1 MHYAARE
8 TYIIFTKEPIRLD
21 IALAKAKES
30 LAELENQ
37 NSQIQPIVENLTLS
51 FKNSSIIVESLS
63 KNNSDSTVKLAEIT
77 SSLTSTL
84 NLKKKAETASNSI
97 SKIDQEIQTTKAEIV
112 NYQNQVSELTKK
124 LQTSYEQLQKN
135 KTEFE
140 ASLNSLQAS
149 ITQNDIHQKVIQET
163 IEMQIDLG
171 WQHLLR
177 NEKTSYQNL
186 YWAWGIA
193 TVVTIC
199 VLIYSSYSVFTILKD
214 KPFSYDYLLV
224 RIPIFASFVW
234 LGWFCAKQF
243 GFFVSRI
250 L

>member
-1 MHYAARE
+1 MRSIKTRLTNLKNKVSDVIPEGEDILGFPGISKELITESILETYQVLDLLSQFENKFEAILLQRRLADCIDKAADYLKEKFKSQNADDFNRFLNKIAEMHYAARE

-97 SKIDQEIQTTKAEIV
+97 SKIDQERQTTKAEIV

-124 LQTSYEQLQKN
+124 LQTSY
-135 KTEFE
+135 
-140 ASLNSLQAS
+140 
-149 ITQNDIHQKVIQET
+149 
-163 IEMQIDLG
+163 
-171 WQHLLR
+171 
-177 NEKTSYQNL
+177 
-186 YWAWGIA
+186 
-193 TVVTIC
+193 
-199 VLIYSSYSVFTILKD
+199 
-214 KPFSYDYLLV
+214 
-224 RIPIFASFVW
+224 
-234 LGWFCAKQF
+234 
-243 GFFVSRI
+243 
-250 L
+250 